1 MSSSPGGAL
10 LSLRGRYTFR
20 YGFHSKIRPPETHIR
35 GEVGIWSGDETIPP
49 PHRQPDI
56 PQPKHNLLNGS
67 PLSTEKTRRAL
78 VHSEV
83 CKVEPSV
90 SVWRACVC
98 VSGVCNRGEDELI
111 S

>member
-1 MSSSPGGAL
+1 MPCPVHDRVPFSFQYLTLPL
-10 LSLRGRYTFR
+10 
-20 YGFHSKIRPPETHIR
+20 ETRIR
-35 GEVGIWSGDETIPP
+35 GEVGVWSGDETIPP

-56 PQPKHNLLNGS
+56 PQPEYNLLNGF
-67 PLSTEKTRRAL
+67 PLSTAKTRRAL